1 MLSQTSQQVSNPG
14 STYPKSNGIN
24 SSNSSSSIISSS
36 VGTIAPIISRTS
48 SGDPPD
54 SKILCNVD
62 SSAVEI
68 SSDPFWAIA
77 VLLMYSF
84 VRLYVTKHSLPSQ
97 ISSQWFLSSIYSVT
111 KTILKFMIIIIYQ
124 SNYHNYCFM
133 NMINILSLPLP
144 INTWIIRHTY

>member
-68 SSDPFWAIA
+68 SSDHFWAIA

-84 VRLYVTKHSLPSQ
+84 VRLYVTKHSLPFTRCE
-97 ISSQWFLSSIYSVT
+97 ISIPSTSANLFSFHFTVFYKYSV
-111 KTILKFMIIIIYQ
+111 FM
-124 SNYHNYCFM
+124 SW
-133 NMINILSLPLP
+133 L
-144 INTWIIRHTY
+144 